1 MPPPPLSRALARVA
15 AAALLASALAA
26 GVATTARAE
35 ATLPPGV
42 AWVRAAAD
50 TDVERAFAQARLEGK
65 PLLLYW
71 GAAWCPPC
79 NHLKSTLF
87 NRQDFIERSKSFVP
101 VFIDG
106 DAPGAQRLGARFK
119 VRGYPTLVLFAP
131 QGAELTR
138 LPGEVDAPQV
148 MGAMQLALA
157 GGRPV
162 AALLADARARKPLAS
177 NEWRTLAFHAWHA
190 DDALVPAGERA
201 AVLAELAAACPPAE
215 REASSRLLMKAL
227 AASDDGKG
235 LKADDAVRRRALALV
250 SDPAAARSLMDVLTG
265 SAPEL
270 ARALAPDGGAAR
282 ARVTAALESA
292 LQRLQAD
299 ASLSRADRLSATH
312 GRVELARLDQP
323 KSALRPPMPAALL
336 KSLREQ
342 VERFDREI
350 ADGYE
355 RQAFA
360 TGAAYV
366 YARAGLWAES
376 DALLKSNLAKS
387 HSPYYLM
394 SQLASN
400 ARRQGRHDE
409 ALQWQRQAFERSEG
423 PATRQQWGASYVA
436 ALVEMAPQD
445 AQRIEEVVAQLIAE
459 AGANPGAFYERS
471 AQSLQRTA
479 ARLREWHK
487 AAGADGRAAAVLQ
500 RLQSRL
506 DAVCGRLDAADPQ
519 RATCS
524 SIAKSL
530 AAAA

>member
-1 MPPPPLSRALARVA
+1 MPHPSLSRALAHRA
-15 AAALLASALAA
+15 ATMLLASVLGAGAA
-26 GVATTARAE
+26 GVVRAE

-42 AWVRAAAD
+42 SWIRAAAEG
-50 TDVERAFAQARLEGK
+50 DVERAFAQARLEGK

-79 NHLKSTLF
+79 NHLKATLF

-148 MGAMQLALA
+148 MSALQLALA

-162 AALLADARARKPLAS
+162 AALLADARARKPIAP

-190 DDALVPAGERA
+190 DDALVAPGDRA
-201 AVLAELAAACPPAE
+201 AVLAELAAACPPGE
-215 REASSRLLMKAL
+215 REAGARLLMKAL

-235 LKADDAVRRRALALV
+235 LKADTATRERVLALV
-250 SDPAAARSLMDVLTG
+250 ADPSAARSLMDVLTL

-270 ARALAPDGGAAR
+270 ARALAPDAGP
-282 ARVTAALESA
+282 ARVRAVAALEAA
-292 LQRLQAD
+292 LQRLQVD
-299 ASLSRADRLSATH
+299 TSLSRADRLSATAA
-312 GRVELARLDQP
+312 RVELARLDEP
-323 KSALRPPMPAALL
+323 KTALRPAMPAPLL
-336 KSLREQ
+336 AALREQ

-350 ADGYE
+350 TDGYE
-355 RQAFA
+355 RHAFA
-360 TGAAYV
+360 TAAGWV
-366 YARAGLWAES
+366 YGRAGLWAES
-376 DALLKSNLAKS
+376 DALLKSQLERV

-394 SQLASN
+394 SQLGGN
-400 ARRQGRHDE
+400 ARRLGRTDE
-409 ALQWQRQAFERSEG
+409 ALQWYRRAFERSEG

-436 ALVEMAPQD
+436 ALVELAPRD
-445 AQRIEEVVAQLIAE
+445 VQRIEEVAAQLISE
-459 AGANPGAFYERS
+459 AGASPGAFYERS

-479 ARLREWHK
+479 AKLRDWNK
-487 AAGADGRAAAVLQ
+487 DGRANAAMQ
-500 RLQSRL
+500 RLQSRFE
-506 DAVCGRLDAADPQ
+506 AVCGRLDAADAQ
-519 RATCS
+519 RTTCGA
-524 SIAKSL
+524 IAKSL
-530 AAAA
+530 APAA